1 MGRIHQ
7 SLGAL
12 CGFVEKPWMLPT
24 GFGAGNIDAATKAGA
39 DLARHVLKFMD
50 VGKEAIL
57 ASGWYRTMTPDTI
70 WTMSAYTS
78 VVTEY
83 GLAGFALLLIVV
95 LRFVAQHDEWDKRA
109 LCWLVLVIYLC
120 IQFEGYAFAALPLF
134 IWELTHGNSHKLH
147 MELHR

>member
-1 MGRIHQ
+1 MVCFVVNSRLSAIISNGAESDDSFMGRIYQ

-39 DLARHVLKFMD
+39 DLARHVLKFMG
-50 VGKEAIL
+50 VGRGGL
-57 ASGWYRTMTPDTI
+57 TSGWYRTMTPDTI

-78 VVTEY
+78 VVPEY

-95 LRFVAQHDEWDKRA
+95 LRFVSRH
-109 LCWLVLVIYLC
+109 Y
-120 IQFEGYAFAALPLF
+120 
-134 IWELTHGNSHKLH
+134 
-147 MELHR
+147 